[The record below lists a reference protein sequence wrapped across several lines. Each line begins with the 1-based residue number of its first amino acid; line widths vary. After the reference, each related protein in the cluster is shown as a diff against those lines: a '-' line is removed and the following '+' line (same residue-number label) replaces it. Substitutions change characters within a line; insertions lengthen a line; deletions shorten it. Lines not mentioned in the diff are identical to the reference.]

1 VAEKAQAGS
10 SDTSADRTHIPRVYG
25 SLRSRP
31 PCRRTAVH
39 HPLQPV
45 HACRGE
51 GQTKLFQSALR
62 KATRSAFCCFVNP
75 IPNRWS

>member
-1 VAEKAQAGS
+1 MAEKAQAGS

-39 HPLQPV
+39 HLSSLYTLAGERGKPNYFRARSERRPDQP
-45 HACRGE
+45 
-51 GQTKLFQSALR
+51 SAV
-62 KATRSAFCCFVNP
+62 S
-75 IPNRWS
+75 